1 MAEVEVRRTMA
12 ADSQDVYQLI
22 ADVTRMGEWSPEA
35 TGAQWLSGEPGAVAS
50 TFRGNNRRPWVKW
63 STVCTVTIAD
73 PGKRFAFDV
82 RAAGKPVSTWE
93 FEIIPNAAGCEVV
106 ERWFDRRSAFYKM
119 TSVITVGVTRRSV
132 RNRQTMERTLEALAS
147 AVRS

>member
-12 ADSQDVYQLI
+12 ADPHDVYRLI

-50 TFRGNNRRPWVKW
+50 TFRGHNRRPWVKW
-63 STVCTVTIAD
+63 STICTVTIAD

-93 FEIIPNAAGCEVV
+93 FEIVPNAAGCEVV
-106 ERWFDRRSAFYKM
+106 QRWFDRRSTFYTM
-119 TSVITVGVTRRSV
+119 TSMITVGLVRRSV